1 MSPSPEVS
9 LVDVDDAVMDQLL
22 DLAKRDASPDEVAP
36 PLGGPGWNLERTA
49 WFFSHHRAAAHGL
62 DGEAGE
68 KTWAILADGR
78 LAGSVRLRRVE
89 SGSPEPDS
97 VEPGSPESDSVEP
110 GSPESD
116 SVEPGSANV
125 AETGIWL
132 GRSFRS
138 KGIGS
143 AALRL
148 VLAEARRA
156 GVTEVTARTLAGNL
170 GAQRLLTAAG
180 AALTPDDD
188 DGTVRAVV
196 VLHN

>member
-1 MSPSPEVS
+1 MNPSTEVT
-9 LVDVDDAVMDQLL
+9 LVDVDKAVAEQLL
-22 DLAKRDASPDEVAP
+22 ELAKRDASPDEVAP

-49 WFFSHHRAAAHGL
+49 WFFSYHRAAAQGL

-68 KTWAILADGR
+68 KTWAVFSGSRI
-78 LAGSVRLRRVE
+78 AGSVRLKRE
-89 SGSPEPDS
+89 TTAGTSS
-97 VEPGSPESDSVEP
+97 
-110 GSPESD
+110 
-116 SVEPGSANV
+116 

-138 KGIGS
+138 RGIGA

-156 GVTEVTARTLAGNL
+156 GLKRVTARTLAGNI

-180 AALTPDDD
+180 AALTLDA
-188 DGTVRAVV
+188 DGTVLAVV
-196 VLHN
+196 VL

>member
-1 MSPSPEVS
+1 MSRSPDVS
-9 LVDVDDAVMDQLL
+9 LADVDETVLEQLL

-36 PLGGPGWNLERTA
+36 PLGGAGWNLERTA
-49 WFFSHHRAAAHGL
+49 WFFSYHRAAAQGL

-68 KTWAILADGR
+68 KTWAILAGGSP
-78 LAGSVRLRRVE
+78 AGSIRLKRLDTGNGRK
-89 SGSPEPDS
+89 S
-97 VEPGSPESDSVEP
+97 
-110 GSPESD
+110 
-116 SVEPGSANV
+116 

-138 KGIGS
+138 RGIGS

-156 GVTEVTARTLAGNL
+156 GLAEVTARSLAGNV
-170 GAQRLLTAAG
+170 GAQRRRAAAG
-180 AALTPDDD
+180 GVLTYDD

-196 VLHN
+196 VL